1 MTSISTSTEQKSSPV
16 ELKIKNEITPKLV
29 WSDQTEELLIR
40 WADNA
45 SCYKWLHDRSYRR
58 FKFLNYMFSIP
69 VIILSTVTGSMNFAI
84 SSFVPLQYIDYA
96 QIGIGVTNI
105 FTGIITTLLNFFRY
119 AQSSESHF
127 NASIGWSKLHR
138 NISNELSL
146 EREHRKDANT
156 FIKMCRNDYDRL
168 IEQSP
173 IIPMGIINSFRNKF
187 NTIKDIYLPDTCGT
201 LSHTTVYRARTNFD
215 SISQV
220 INSVKTLN
228 GKKSKKNNSNSS
240 LSEIVIKIDS
250 DVIDSGENTSRD
262 DPITEESQL

>member
-1 MTSISTSTEQKSSPV
+1 MTSITTTEPKTSSIEH
-16 ELKIKNEITPKLV
+16 KIKNDSTPKLV
-29 WSDQTEELLIR
+29 WSDQTEELLIW

-45 SCYKWLHDRSYRR
+45 SCYKWLHDRSFRK
-58 FKFLNYMFSIP
+58 FKFLNYLFSIP
-69 VIILSTVTGSMNFAI
+69 VIILSTVTGSLNFAI
-84 SSFVPLQYIDYA
+84 GSFVPLQYVDYA
-96 QIGIGVTNI
+96 QIGIGITNI

-146 EREHRKDANT
+146 ERENRKDANT
-156 FIKMCRNDYDRL
+156 FIKMCRGDYDRL

-173 IIPMGIINSFRNKF
+173 IIPLSIIDSFRNKF
-187 NTIKDIYLPDTCGT
+187 KTVQDLYLPDTCGT

-220 INSVKTLN
+220 INSVKALN
-228 GKKSKKNNSNSS
+228 EKKSKKNSSNS
-240 LSEIVIKIDS
+240 LSEIIITENLDS
-250 DVIDSGENTSRD
+250 LDTSDKNDETTSRN
-262 DPITEESQL
+262 DPTTEDS